1 MATTTG
7 SLIVYDS
14 YKREMQNKNVKLS
27 ATADTFVCGLST
39 STYTPNRQTHE
50 ALADITNEVVG
61 NGYAR
66 QTLTGVAQTEPVAGT
81 WRFDA
86 NDPVFTASGGS
97 IVARW
102 WWVFNDTATS
112 PLDLLC
118 FYGLLDNTPLDVT
131 TTDTNTLTLQVNASG
146 FTELSGGE
154 T

>member
-7 SLIVYDS
+7 TLIVYDS
-14 YKREMQNKNVKLS
+14 YKREMQNKNVKLL
-27 ATADTFVCGLST
+27 ATVDTFICGLST
-39 STYTPNRQTHE
+39 SSYVPNRSTHE
-50 ALADITNEVVG
+50 DLADITNEVTG

-66 QTLTGVAQTEPVAGT
+66 QTLVSPLQTEPVAGT
-81 WRFDA
+81 WRFDSD
-86 NDPVFTASGGS
+86 DPVFTASGGS
-97 IVARW
+97 IVARF
-102 WWVFNDTATS
+102 WWVFNDTSTT

-118 FYGLLDNTPLDVT
+118 FYGLLDNSPADVT

>member
-7 SLIVYDS
+7 TLIVYDS
-14 YKREMQNKNVKLS
+14 YKRELQNKNVDLNG
-27 ATADTFVCGLST
+27 TPDTFICGLST
-39 STYTPNRQTHE
+39 STYVPDRSAHE

-66 QTLTGVAQTEPVAGT
+66 QTLTGVTLSEPVLGT

-102 WWVFNDTATS
+102 WWLFNDTSTT
-112 PLDLLC
+112 PLDMLC
-118 FYGLLDNTPLDVT
+118 FYGLLDNTPADVT
-131 TTDTNTLTLQVNASG
+131 TTDTNTLTLQINASG